1 VRGLQERR
9 LRPPL
14 TSGGVTPARL
24 SSRRL
29 LIPAVAAVV
38 VAVDQITKWWAL
50 NALEDRP
57 IDLVWTLSLRLTFN
71 TGGAFS
77 LGRGLAPF
85 LAVAALVL
93 VVVVARVGRLSH
105 RLGPALGVA
114 LVLGGA
120 VGNLTDRVFRE
131 GGGPL
136 GGAVVDF
143 IDLGWWPV
151 FNAADIAIVIGAG
164 LLLLTSRPAHEP

>member
-1 VRGLQERR
+1 M
-9 LRPPL
+9 
-14 TSGGVTPARL
+14 
-24 SSRRL
+24 
-29 LIPAVAAVV
+29 
-38 VAVDQITKWWAL
+38 VAVDQLTKWWAL
-50 NALEDRP
+50 NALDDRP
-57 IDLVWTLSLRLTFN
+57 IDLAWTLSLRLTFN

-93 VVVVARVGRLSH
+93 VVVVARVGRLNRRS
-105 RLGPALGVA
+105 GPALAVA

-120 VGNLTDRVFRE
+120 VGNLVDRLFRE
-131 GGGPL
+131 GGGLL

-151 FNAADIAIVIGAG
+151 FNAADIAIVIGSA
-164 LLLLTSRPAHEP
+164 LLLLTSRQPSEQ